1 MWHIHAAC
9 TCTLTHNLK
18 LKTNIKS
25 IPGNSSMD
33 FSGFDESQILLIID
47 FISLV
52 GIYLFKLSVSH
63 GDTFNN
69 VVLPRNWCISPEF
82 LICMHRLFPGW
93 LSVLPMLWA
102 EPWPATFISKVCISL
117 FCSYLARKPSFH
129 FFSPKES
136 PLDSV
141 AIPVSLSSNHC
152 HWMIALVTV
161 GSIWNGRGSG
171 TLTLILTG
179 WVKVTTH
186 QLKEGEFYYFF
197 SITYKNLNHNYLV
210 CVCMCVCVCVCVYVL

>member
-69 VVLPRNWCISPEF
+69 VVLPRN
-82 LICMHRLFPGW
+82 
-93 LSVLPMLWA
+93 
-102 EPWPATFISKVCISL
+102 
-117 FCSYLARKPSFH
+117 
-129 FFSPKES
+129 
-136 PLDSV
+136 
-141 AIPVSLSSNHC
+141 
-152 HWMIALVTV
+152 
-161 GSIWNGRGSG
+161 
-171 TLTLILTG
+171 
-179 WVKVTTH
+179 
-186 QLKEGEFYYFF
+186 
-197 SITYKNLNHNYLV
+197 
-210 CVCMCVCVCVCVYVL
+210 